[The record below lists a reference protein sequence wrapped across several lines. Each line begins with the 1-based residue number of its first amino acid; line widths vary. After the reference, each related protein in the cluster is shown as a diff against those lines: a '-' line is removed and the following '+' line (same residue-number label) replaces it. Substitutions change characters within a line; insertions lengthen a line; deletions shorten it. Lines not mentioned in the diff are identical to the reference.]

1 MSAPAGFR
9 AKVLSG
15 AWLAGTFINLGSA
28 LTAEIAANAGFDWLM
43 IDQEHG
49 PGGEETLLSQL
60 QAVTGTGVSPVVRIA
75 ANEEPRFKRVLDL
88 GASGV
93 MVPHV
98 NSAEEAARAVAS
110 VRYPP
115 WGHRGVSRLNRA
127 AGFGTNFDSY
137 YATAHLITATIVQIE
152 TLEALK
158 QVEAIAGVD
167 GVDALFVGPLDLS
180 TNMGI
185 PGQFEHPRMLEARRS
200 VAKAARNHG
209 KAAGLLLGA
218 PSQIAAAR
226 EDGFS
231 LVALGSDGGAVTTG
245 LRQTAAALKA

>member
-1 MSAPAGFR
+1 MSTPSGFR

-49 PGGEETLLSQL
+49 PGGEETLLAQL
-60 QAVTGTGVSPVVRIA
+60 QAITGTGVSTVVRIA
-75 ANEEPRFKRVLDL
+75 ANEEVRFKRVLDL
-88 GASGV
+88 GANAV

-98 NSAEEAARAVAS
+98 NSAEEAQQAVAS

-127 AGFGTNFDSY
+127 AAFGTNFDHY
-137 YATAHLITATIVQIE
+137 YANHHLMIATIVQIE
-152 TLEALK
+152 TIEALK
-158 QVEAIAGVD
+158 QVEAIAAVE

-180 TNMGI
+180 TQMGI
-185 PGQFEHPRMLEARRS
+185 SGQFEHPRMLEARRA
-200 VAKAARNHG
+200 VAKAAKAHG
-209 KAAGLLLGA
+209 KAAGLLLGSPA
-218 PSQIAAAR
+218 GIASAK

-245 LRQTAAALKA
+245 LRQTAAALKG

>member
-1 MSAPAGFR
+1 MSTPGGFR

-49 PGGEETLLSQL
+49 PGGDETLLSQL
-60 QAVTGTGVSPVVRIA
+60 QAIAGTGVSTVVRIA
-75 ANEEPRFKRVLDL
+75 ANEEARFKRVLDL
-88 GASGV
+88 GANGV

-127 AGFGTNFDSY
+127 AGFGANFEHY
-137 YATAHLITATIVQIE
+137 YANHHLQLATIVQIE
-152 TLEALK
+152 TLAALDA
-158 QVEAIAGVD
+158 VDAIAAVE

-185 PGQFEHPRMLEARRS
+185 PGEFEHPRMLEARRQ
-200 VAKAARNHG
+200 VARAAKDHN

-218 PSQIAAAR
+218 PTAVAGAKA
-226 EDGFS
+226 DGFS
-231 LVALGSDGGAVTTG
+231 LIAMGSDGGAVTTG
-245 LRQTAAALKA
+245 LRQTAAALKS